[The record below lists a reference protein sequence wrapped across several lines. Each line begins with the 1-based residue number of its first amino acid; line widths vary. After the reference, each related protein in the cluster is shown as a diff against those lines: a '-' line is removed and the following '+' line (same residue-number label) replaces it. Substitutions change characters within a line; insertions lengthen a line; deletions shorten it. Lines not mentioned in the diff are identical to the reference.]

1 MSEAANQKVK
11 SNPVNDAAKDVTICP
26 KCNTINRSTALYC
39 KCGTAL
45 NNECSHCGA
54 RNLITA
60 KTCGKCKV
68 KLL

>member
-1 MSEAANQKVK
+1 MNVTKEKVNAGLENEAVK
-11 SNPVNDAAKDVTICP
+11 SDVTVCP
-26 KCNTINRSTALYC
+26 KCQTKNKSTALYC
-39 KCGTAL
+39 RCGTAL

-60 KTCGKCKV
+60 KFCGGCKT